1 MWEEKKSVLVFSLNN
16 TERVENLQQYSF
28 FNLFIFYAHW
38 VTACLNVPYKKQYVR
53 VCGIIDHS
61 NKREIHEMLCN
72 LFFFAS

>member
-28 FNLFIFYAHW
+28 LIFLYFMHIELPR
-38 VTACLNVPYKKQYVR
+38 VYKKQYVR